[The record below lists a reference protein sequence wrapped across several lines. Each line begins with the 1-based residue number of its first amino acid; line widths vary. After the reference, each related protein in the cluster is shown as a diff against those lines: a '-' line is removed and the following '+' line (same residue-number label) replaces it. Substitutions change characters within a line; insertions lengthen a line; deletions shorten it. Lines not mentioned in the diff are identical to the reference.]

1 MGEVIE
7 FKPKKRAIKHSIPH
21 EPTEHQLKS
30 AHVAIANDTW
40 EWGYVVDVFFKYT
53 ETGVNE
59 DQLRKCIYKHFPMAS
74 TEEFDDNNT
83 RAYRSVIFTPKD
95 RNIHCMNEVLDSLDN
110 DWELNFHLPY
120 FLETDYEKDEYIFIS
135 FLEDLPDGLQ
145 WQVAAGWYD
154 LR

>member
-1 MGEVIE
+1 MAEILN
-7 FKPKKRAIKHSIPH
+7 FKPIKSNKRNFLK
-21 EPTEHQLKS
+21 EPSKEELAKAS
-30 AHVAIANDTW
+30 EAIANDTW

-59 DQLRKCIYKHFPMAS
+59 GQLRECIYKHFPMAS

-83 RAYRSVIFTPKD
+83 HAFRSVIFTPND
-95 RNIHCMNEVLDSLDN
+95 RNIHCMNEVLDNLDS

-120 FLETDYEKDEYIFIS
+120 FLETDYEKDKHIFIS
-135 FLEDLPDGLQ
+135 FLEDLPDGLK

>member
-1 MGEVIE
+1 
-7 FKPKKRAIKHSIPH
+7 
-21 EPTEHQLKS
+21 
-30 AHVAIANDTW
+30 
-40 EWGYVVDVFFKYT
+40 
-53 ETGVNE
+53 
-59 DQLRKCIYKHFPMAS
+59 MAS

-83 RAYRSVIFTPKD
+83 HAYRSVIFTPND
-95 RNIHCMNEVLDSLDN
+95 RNIHCMNEVLDNLDS

-120 FLETDYEKDEYIFIS
+120 FLETDYEKDKHIFIS